1 MLDPT
6 RQKFVESTLRGNGP
20 KQAAIDA
27 GLSEKTAASAGSRLR
42 KDPKVVAALAAIG
55 FATPGVSTEAH
66 KPIHPRKPAPAA
78 PEDQEPEDD
87 PLADL
92 PETTDSKEFY
102 EAILSNPKVQLSK
115 RMEAARQLLP
125 YQHAKIGEKGK
136 KETKADG
143 AKAAA
148 AGGNAYA
155 TRKPPSLKAV
165 PN

>member
-42 KDPKVVAALAAIG
+42 KDPKVVTALAAIG
-55 FATPGVSTEAH
+55 FATSGAPPVVKT
-66 KPIHPRKPAPAA
+66 PAPAA
-78 PEDQEPEDD
+78 AVSPDQEPEDD
-87 PLADL
+87 PLDDL
-92 PETTDSKEFY
+92 PQTGDSLEFL
-102 EAILSNPKVQLSK
+102 EAVQANPRVPLGRRIEVAK
-115 RMEAARQLLP
+115 ALLP
-125 YQHAKIGEKGK
+125 FQHAKIGEKGK

-143 AKAAA
+143 AKQASTN
-148 AGGNAYA
+148 GNAYA
-155 TRKPPSLKAV
+155 SGRPPLKAV